1 MAGVRNV
8 SPRCSRAIGTSSGS
22 GSGLFPWARNTQ
34 TRPGWTPSPGDVAVI
49 LAAIEGDG
57 DDVRAALARC
67 HGGLHDPARDRQD
80 PSLAEDVDGEARA
93 ARGGGAGDSKSNA
106 RIPDVSSG
114 TRSVGSAAA
123 ASVILFRINAAV
135 LATEAHIVASCILLS
150 NRRDV
155 LDVFGG
161 FGGLEGFGGFCRVGG
176 GGGGSPAAIAA
187 ASAFFRRR
195 YSRSRRRLTS
205 RLALYLAAA
214 AAAASFFA
222 RSAAAA
228 ASILRSM
235 SSFSSSC
242 GNEHALRFASA
253 ERRQNHGSSSPISR
267 ATREGTR
274 RHFPHSGASQHT
286 HASIAA
292 PAPCTAPSSGNGD
305 IVAHALWSSIAVG
318 AGRHGGGG
326 GVGGADAG
334 GGSSS
339 GR

>member
-1 MAGVRNV
+1 M
-8 SPRCSRAIGTSSGS
+8 
-22 GSGLFPWARNTQ
+22 
-34 TRPGWTPSPGDVAVI
+34 
-49 LAAIEGDG
+49 
-57 DDVRAALARC
+57 
-67 HGGLHDPARDRQD
+67 
-80 PSLAEDVDGEARA
+80 SLADVDGEAHA
-93 ARGGGAGDSKSNA
+93 GGGAGDKSNA

-161 FGGLEGFGGFCRVGG
+161 FGSLEGFGGFCRVGG

-292 PAPCTAPSSGNGD
+292 PAPCTAQSSGNGD

-326 GVGGADAG
+326 GVGGANAG